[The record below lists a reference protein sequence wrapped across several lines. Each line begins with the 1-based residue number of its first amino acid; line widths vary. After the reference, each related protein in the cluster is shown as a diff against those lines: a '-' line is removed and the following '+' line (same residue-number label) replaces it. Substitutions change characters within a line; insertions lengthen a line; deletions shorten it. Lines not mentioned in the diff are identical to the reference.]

1 MSREPLEQ
9 VRRWLA
15 AEKSGRTDEA
25 DQEFR
30 QVFRLVPRA
39 EPSASFGGRVLAAVS
54 SAGPQASLRRAGW
67 FVLRPVVAASL
78 LLSGLAVLSVSGSPP
93 VPPVGT
99 IVGTGVAAFTAVT
112 ACTNRAAEAGLAV
125 WRLFGDIGLAARA
138 VASTPPVSVAIG
150 LNAALALLSFLGL
163 RRVLTPLEEPR

>member
-9 VRRWLA
+9 MRRWLA
-15 AEKSGRTDEA
+15 AEMSGTTDEA
-25 DQEFR
+25 DRAFR

-39 EPSASFGGRVLAAVS
+39 DPPASLGGRVLVAVLSAA
-54 SAGPQASLRRAGW
+54 APKPAGW
-67 FVLRPVVAASL
+67 LVLRPVVAVSL
-78 LLSGLAVLSVSGSPP
+78 LLSGLAALGVSGSFPIP
-93 VPPVGT
+93 SIGT

-112 ACTNRAAEAGLAV
+112 ACANRAADTGFAV
-125 WRLFGDIGLAARA
+125 WRLLGDVGLAARA

-150 LNAALALLSFLGL
+150 LNAAVALVSFLGL